1 MDEHSDKD
9 STSTKIW
16 PKNGEIAY
24 CFHQRWGI
32 LPVINMFGDVPS
44 HLCFSRTRGWTSR
57 MFRRRIYLCML
68 YRLYSR
74 WLNISC
80 IYMCV
85 WVWKAWVLAIYD
97 RAERNVYYGSGVS
110 HQMMRMT
117 KVAPCFQVATTEW
130 FCQRS
135 RTEMLFPLINESGS
149 FNIKLFA
156 LPVLTPPYCL
166 SATNEWTSFPR
177 QGITSLVLAVLM
189 GESMQGANG
198 RGICLDD

>member
-1 MDEHSDKD
+1 MCHLTSAFPGRGDEHPGCSAAG
-9 STSTKIW
+9 SIYACCIGFTAGGSISA
-16 PKNGEIAY
+16 AY
-24 CFHQRWGI
+24 
-32 LPVINMFGDVPS
+32 
-44 HLCFSRTRGWTSR
+44 
-57 MFRRRIYLCML
+57 IY
-68 YRLYSR
+68 
-74 WLNISC
+74 I
-80 IYMCV
+80 CV
-85 WVWKAWVLAIYD
+85 CVSVCAWVWKAWLLAVYD
-97 RAERNVYYGSGVS
+97 RAERNVYYGSGVC

-149 FNIKLFA
+149 FNIKLFP
-156 LPVLTPPYCL
+156 LPVMTPPYCL
-166 SATNEWTSFPR
+166 SATNEWNSFPR